1 MKANQPDLLETL
13 TAEFASDGVS
23 PWERKL
29 VADERQSAGTTN
41 KAHGRME
48 MRTLTRSTAL
58 RDYVDWPDLAQAFKL
73 VRKRT
78 MHGKTSTEVSYG
90 ITSLP
95 SEQADANAL
104 LHLTRQHWGIENRV
118 FHIRDVTL
126 GEDHCRVRT
135 GSAPMILSTLRNT
148 TLNLLNANGETNKAA
163 ALRRHAARPYEALAL
178 IRDKDDF

>member
-23 PWERKL
+23 SWERKL
-29 VADERQSAGTTN
+29 VAGERQIAVSAN

-48 MRTLTRSTAL
+48 TRTLTRSTAL

-73 VRKRT
+73 VRTRT
-78 MHGKTSTEVSYG
+78 LRGKTTTEMAYG

-95 SEQADANAL
+95 PERADANTL
-104 LHLTRQHWGIENRV
+104 LHLTRQHWRIENRV

-135 GSAPMILSTLRNT
+135 GSAPLILSTLRNT
-148 TLNLLNANGETNKAA
+148 TINLLNARRVTNKAA

-178 IRDKDDF
+178 IRNKDDY